1 MTDGDPTADRPDAP
15 ETRIARALHYAGEY
29 GYIDGAHH
37 KQWVI
42 DQMVRALTGCPY
54 VDREAVDYR
63 GGEYTLRA
71 QGESAEYTEWLGADD
86 EFDAGDWAGIA
97 P

>member
-1 MTDGDPTADRPDAP
+1 MADDPTLGQPDTP
-15 ETRIARALHYAGEY
+15 ETRMARALYYADRY

-42 DQMVRALTGCPY
+42 DQMVRSLTGCPY
-54 VDREAVDYR
+54 EDRTGTDVHGTAY
-63 GGEYTLRA
+63 EYQV
-71 QGESAEYTEWLGADD
+71 QGESDEYREWLGDDDD
-86 EFDAGDWAGIA
+86 EFDAEEWAGIA